1 LIRRNDELSLLY
13 EKIKI
18 QTSTLD
24 KGEVQYRER
33 LEDIRVLR
41 LEIKRL
47 RREGIL
53 LQNETQNTVAIKNE
67 LFKLQRELLKERT
80 RTKVLEGK

>member
-1 LIRRNDELSLLY
+1 MIRRNDELSLLY